1 MLLRALTIALIALAA
16 AAVPASAAWLP
27 PADLAP
33 PNPAGQPAG
42 APALAVARDGT
53 GYVAFQRFDGA
64 NLRVAVVTRAPGG
77 GFGAP
82 VDLSPAGADA
92 FSPAIAVD
100 PAGNVTLAWMQ
111 APTFG
116 VHTRTK
122 LAGGDWGETSPQLSL
137 TGVQR
142 GPSVAVAGNGLAVVV
157 WGRATHDTV
166 VRVEAAV
173 RRSAQQTFGPALP
186 ASPDAGTGL
195 CGTPRVTIDAAGNVA
210 AIWTRRTSTLG
221 DYHVESALRAAGAP
235 AFAAFETRSTGAGN
249 SSCNAEIAATPE
261 GRLTAM
267 WDFTETGSLSH
278 VAFADR
284 PPAGAWSTPVKLT
297 TPGARV
303 LKPTF
308 ALDDAGDTAAT
319 WLSADTMVSAVR
331 PGLGA
336 FAAPR
341 PLSGATELS
350 GVAVA
355 AAGRDA
361 LTAFVGESNGDSA
374 IFGSSRRGGG
384 AFGVAEP
391 VAPSAPGVILDSPDI
406 DLDGEGNGLAV
417 WQRRVGAVSSI
428 RFAVFDP
435 VPPVLVAAAVPASAT
450 AGEPVPMSAAATDR
464 TSPPALRF
472 DFGDGSGADG
482 ANVQHTYG
490 AAGTYV
496 VTVTATDAAGHR
508 VSVTRTIVV
517 APAPVIVVPDTR
529 PSRVFATTGATWDR
543 LRNGRTKMLSLV
555 VDELEG
561 PELIKLTCVKRKQGC
576 RKAATKTVKRH
587 GRKVDLSKAV
597 KGMVLRPGA
606 KLTVTITRP
615 NHVGRIY
622 QYTMLRGKNPKK
634 QTSCLDPGA
643 RRPRAC

>member
-1 MLLRALTIALIALAA
+1 MLFRTLTIPLIALAA
-16 AAVPASAAWLP
+16 GAAPASAAWLA

-42 APALAVARDGT
+42 PPALAVARDGT
-53 GYVAFQRFDGA
+53 SYVAFQRFDGA
-64 NLRVAVVTRAPGG
+64 NLRVAVVTRAAGG
-77 GFGAP
+77 GFSPP

-92 FSPAIAVD
+92 SSPAIAVD
-100 PAGNVTLAWMQ
+100 PAGNVTLAWVQ

-116 VHTRTK
+116 VHARTK
-122 LAGGDWGETSPQLSL
+122 PAGGDWRETTPQLSV
-137 TGVQR
+137 TGVVR
-142 GPSVAVAGNGLAVVV
+142 GPSVAVAANGLAVVA
-157 WGRATHDTV
+157 WGRRTRDAV

-173 RRSAQQTFGPALP
+173 RRSADQTFRPALP

-195 CGTPRVTIDAAGNVA
+195 CGTPRVAIDAAGNVA
-210 AIWTRRTSTLG
+210 AIWTRRTSDLG
-221 DYHVESALRAAGAP
+221 DFHVETALKAADAP
-235 AFAAFETRSTGAGN
+235 AFAASEPRSGGPGN
-249 SSCNAEIAATPE
+249 SNCNAEIAATPD

-267 WDFTETGSLSH
+267 WDFTETGKLSH
-278 VAFADR
+278 VAVADR
-284 PPAGAWSTPVKLT
+284 PPAGPWSAPVKLSA
-297 TPGARV
+297 PGAR
-303 LKPTF
+303 LIKPTF

-331 PGLGA
+331 SGLGA
-336 FAAPR
+336 FTAAR

-374 IFGSSRRGGG
+374 IFGASRRGAGE
-384 AFGVAEP
+384 FGVAEP
-391 VAPSAPGVILDSPDI
+391 VAPSTPGVIIDSPDI
-406 DLDGEGNGLAV
+406 ALDGEGNGLAV
-417 WQRRVGAVSSI
+417 WQRRAGGVSSI
-428 RFAVFDP
+428 QFAAFDP
-435 VPPVLVAAAVPASAT
+435 VPPLLVAVAVPASAT
-450 AGEPVPMSAAATDR
+450 AGEPVTMSAAATDR
-464 TSPPALRF
+464 TSSPGLRF

-508 VSVTRTIVV
+508 VSVTRTIAV
-517 APAPVIVVPDTR
+517 APAPVVVLPDPR
-529 PSRVFATTGATWDR
+529 PKRVLAVTGASWDR
-543 LRNGRTKMLSLV
+543 LRDGRTKMLSLV

-561 PELIKLTCVKRKQGC
+561 PELIKVTCVKRKHGC
-576 RKAATKTVKRH
+576 RKSATRTVKRH

-606 KLTVTITRP
+606 KLTVTVTRP
-615 NHVGRIY
+615 EHTGRVY
-622 QYTMLRGKNPKK
+622 RYTTIRGKNPKK
-634 QTSCLDPGA
+634 KVACLDPGA